1 MIDTHCH
8 ILPVDDGAKDMEESI
23 KMARVAQKDGIKK
36 IINTTHF
43 NPEFEYPKGKI
54 LLDKISELNDILKKE
69 NIDIEVF
76 PGNELYYNEALIKDI
91 EKNNIEFYTLNNSK
105 YILLEFSP

>member
-36 IINTTHF
+36 IINHS
-43 NPEFEYPKGKI
+43 KARARMS
-54 LLDKISELNDILKKE
+54 DDCHE
-69 NIDIEVF
+69 NIFV
-76 PGNELYYNEALIKDI
+76 
-91 EKNNIEFYTLNNSK
+91 
-105 YILLEFSP
+105 

>member
-43 NPEFEYPKGKI
+43 NPEFEYPKRKI

-91 EKNNIEFYTLNNSK
+91 EKNNI
-105 YILLEFSP
+105 